1 MYLVKLKNGES
12 AFIRCCFSVYT
23 KNDISQGK
31 NRLEYIKIYIAK
43 GIDFLY
49 VHDIIV
55 IEVRPQKEGENNSKN
70 WQTKDR
76 QSEKRTSVNKA
87 LSRRKADA

>member
-1 MYLVKLKNGES
+1 MTNEKIIYKKLK
-12 AFIRCCFSVYT
+12 
-23 KNDISQGK
+23 
-31 NRLEYIKIYIAK
+31 K
-43 GIDFLY
+43 GIDFLC

-70 WQTKDR
+70 RQTKDR
-76 QSEKRTSVNKA
+76 RSEKRTSVDKA